1 MDGLTRRSFGII
13 AAAAAAAALAGCSST
28 FRGNVAGAPPSAG
41 GGGGAGVDYDR
52 VEFSTGN
59 VRANFATLTG
69 SPRTDPGHPEGAG
82 GRMGVLTG
90 PDGIFMVDA
99 SYAPLTDKVSAAIKS
114 LSNEPFR
121 YLVNTHEHP
130 DHTGGNGNIVRRGA
144 LLIGRADIREELTRP
159 LPAAVG
165 SAASGTDPARLPSV
179 TLGRTD
185 PLTIRMNAETVN
197 IIPFP
202 DAHTKGDTVVQ
213 FENADTIMIGDFYRN
228 YGYPFVDPTNGGTL
242 PGVLDALTA
251 ISNISGQRT
260 TLVPGHGSVIDRS
273 AIVPYRDMIN
283 QVSADVGTLVGKGK
297 TLPEVL
303 AAKLTLRYDASVPGG
318 LDPLPGGLGTSA
330 DRFVA
335 TLYIEMAKTG

>member
-1 MDGLTRRSFGII
+1 MDKLTRRSFGII
-13 AAAAAAAALAGCSST
+13 AVAAAAAAVSGCSS
-28 FRGNVAGAPPSAG
+28 APRPNIASAG
-41 GGGGAGVDYDR
+41 PTTVGSSGGIDYDR
-52 VEFSTGN
+52 VEFSTDR
-59 VRANFATLTG
+59 VTPSLATLTG
-69 SPRTDPGHPEGAG
+69 SPRVDPGHPEGAG
-82 GRMGVLTG
+82 GRIGVLTG

-99 SYAPLTDKVSAAIKS
+99 SYAPLTDKVVAAIRS

-130 DHTGGNGNIVRRGA
+130 DHTGGNGNIVRQGA
-144 LLIGRADIREELTRP
+144 ILIGRDDIREELTRP

-185 PLTIRMNAETVN
+185 PLTIRMNSETINV
-197 IIPFP
+197 IPFP
-202 DAHTKGDTVVQ
+202 DAHTRGDTVIH

-228 YGYPFVDPTNGGTL
+228 YGYPFVDPTNGGTFR
-242 PGVLDALTA
+242 GVPDALTA
-251 ISNISGQRT
+251 VLNISGQNTR
-260 TLVPGHGSVIDRS
+260 LIPGHGTVVKRS

-283 QVSADVGTLVGKGK
+283 QVSAAVQALVEQGK

-303 AAKLTLRYDASVPGG
+303 AAKPTRAYDATVAGG

-335 TLYIEMAKTG
+335 TLYTELAKHG